1 VPTTKGTSVRART
14 SKSTA
19 KRPAKKKGPKTR
31 ASPIRAFKSQKD
43 FETWLARNHPQTEG
57 VWIRFAKKGSG
68 IKSVTHPEA
77 LESALCYGWI
87 DALRLPESDTTYLQR
102 FLPRRSRSLWPKIN
116 REQAVGLIES
126 GRMHSAG
133 LAEGERAKRDG
144 RWEAAYDSPRNVQIP
159 PEFQVALDRNPH
171 AKAAFE
177 TLDRINRYAMIWR
190 IHVAKRPET
199 RERHI
204 CRFIGMLE
212 KGEKLH

>member
-1 VPTTKGTSVRART
+1 MPTRKGTSVRART
-14 SKSTA
+14 RKSSA
-19 KRPAKKKGPKTR
+19 KKPAKKKGAKTR
-31 ASPIRAFKSQKD
+31 ASPIRAFRSQQD
-43 FETWLARNHPQTEG
+43 FEIWLARNHPQTEG

-87 DALRLPESDTTYLQR
+87 DALRLPETDTTYLHR
-102 FLPRRSRSLWPKIN
+102 FLPRRPRSLWSKIN
-116 REQAVGLIES
+116 REKAVALIES

-133 LAEGERAKRDG
+133 LAEVERAKRDG

-159 PEFQVALDRNPH
+159 PEFQAELDRSSK

-190 IHVAKRPET
+190 IHVAKRAET
-199 RERHI
+199 RQRHI
-204 CRFIGMLE
+204 RNFIEMLE
-212 KGEKLH
+212 KGRKLH